1 MGRGGGYRNEEAVDG
16 LRDHDPVG
24 YLVGPGD
31 VVQHAQVALQHDSV
45 ARPALVAGEAVDGEL
60 ADGDAVRVLAMAGCC
75 VLVTLGI
82 VRSRTANGMCLMVV
96 LAGLILGPIFPTL
109 IAILLSNVDPSLH
122 GRAVGIFFCIGG
134 IGWTVIPMMIGAYA
148 QRTTVQRA
156 FVIAT
161 GSATLLTLLSTLLWF
176 QLQ

>member
-1 MGRGGGYRNEEAVDG
+1 MGSR
-16 LRDHDPVG
+16 
-24 YLVGPGD
+24 LV
-31 VVQHAQVALQHDSV
+31 VAL
-45 ARPALVAGEAVDGEL
+45 ALLGSFSLLGSSLTWKVPEGT
-60 ADGDAVRVLAMAGCC
+60 DAVLVLAMAGCC